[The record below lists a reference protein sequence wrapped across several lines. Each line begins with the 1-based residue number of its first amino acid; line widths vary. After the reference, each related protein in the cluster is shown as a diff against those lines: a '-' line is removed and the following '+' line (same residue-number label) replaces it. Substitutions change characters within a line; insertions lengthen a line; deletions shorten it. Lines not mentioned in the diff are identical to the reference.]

1 MIYEFRTYT
10 TPIGM
15 APELA
20 RLSGEIGR
28 DIRKDD
34 YGKLEGY
41 WLTEIG
47 PLNQVMH
54 LWSYADLNTRQELR
68 TALGQNEAWR
78 SKYLTVAGPLIRR
91 QDVRLMWAMKPVVPP
106 TGTGH
111 VYEYRFYRCKVGKS
125 RPFAEK
131 LRDVL
136 PAREKYSKN
145 VAIWLTEAGQP
156 NEVSH
161 LWAYDSLNHRAEV
174 RAAAMRDPDWREFLK
189 NGPEMLE
196 EMHSSIL
203 MPSAHSPMK

>member
-15 APELA
+15 ASELA
-20 RLSGEIGR
+20 RLSAEIGR
-28 DIRKDD
+28 DVRKDD

-54 LWSYADLNTRQELR
+54 LWSYADLNARQELR
-68 TALGQNEAWR
+68 AALAQNADWR
-78 SKYLTVAGPLIRR
+78 NRYLSVALPLIRR
-91 QDVRLMWAMKPVVPP
+91 QDIRLMHAVKPVTPP
-106 TGTGH
+106 EGTGH
-111 VYEYRFYRCKVGKS
+111 VYEYRTYRCRVGKA
-125 RPFAEK
+125 RPWSEK

-145 VAIWLTEAGQP
+145 VAIWVTEAGQP

-161 LWAYDSLNHRAEV
+161 LWAYDSLNHRAEA
-174 RAAAMRDPDWREFLK
+174 RAAAMKDPDWREFLK

-196 EMHSSIL
+196 EMTSTIL
-203 MPSAHSPMK
+203 TPWTHSPMK

>member
-20 RLSGEIGR
+20 RLSGEVGR

-41 WLTEIG
+41 WMTEIG

-54 LWSYADLNTRQELR
+54 LWSYADLNARQQAR
-68 TALGQNEAWR
+68 DGLGRNEAWR
-78 SKYLTVAGPLIRR
+78 TRYLPVAGPLIRR
-91 QDVRLMWAMKPVVPP
+91 QDVRLMWAIKPVVGPE
-106 TGTGH
+106 GSGH
-111 VYEYRFYRCKVGKS
+111 VYEYRVYRCRVGKS
-125 RPFAEK
+125 RAFAEK
-131 LRDVL
+131 LRDAL

-161 LWAYDSLNHRAEV
+161 LWAYDSLNQRAEA
-174 RAAAMRDPDWREFLK
+174 RAATMKDPEWRAFLK
-189 NGPEMLE
+189 NGPEMID
-196 EMHSSIL
+196 EMSTTIL
-203 MPSAHSPMK
+203 TPWSHSPMR

>member
-20 RLSGEIGR
+20 RLSAEIGR
-28 DIRKDD
+28 DIRQDD
-34 YGKLEGY
+34 YGRLEGY

-54 LWSYADLNTRQELR
+54 LWSYADLNARQELR
-68 TALGQNEAWR
+68 AALGRNEAWR
-78 SKYLTVAGPLIRR
+78 NRYLSVAGPLIRR
-91 QDVRLMWAMKPVVPP
+91 QDIRLMHAVKPVVAPE
-106 TGTGH
+106 GTGH
-111 VYEYRFYRCKVGKS
+111 VYEYRVYRCKVGKA

-131 LRDVL
+131 LRDAL

-161 LWAYDSLNHRAEV
+161 LWAYESLNHRAEA
-174 RAAAMRDPDWREFLK
+174 RAAAVKDPEWREFLK
-189 NGPEMLE
+189 NGPEMLD
-196 EMHSSIL
+196 EMQSMVL
-203 MPSAHSPMK
+203 TPWKHSPMQ

>member
-20 RLSGEIGR
+20 RLSAEIGR

-68 TALGQNEAWR
+68 AALGQNADWR
-78 SKYLTVAGPLIRR
+78 NRYLSVAGPLIRR
-91 QDVRLMWAMKPVVPP
+91 QDIRLMHAIKPVFAPE
-106 TGTGH
+106 GTGH
-111 VYEYRFYRCKVGKS
+111 VYEYRTYRCRVGKS
-125 RPFAEK
+125 RPYAEA

-145 VAIWLTEAGQP
+145 VGVWLTEAGQP

-161 LWAYDSLNHRAEV
+161 MWVYDSLNHRAEV
-174 RAAAMRDPDWREFLK
+174 RAAAGKDPEWREYLK
-189 NGPEMLE
+189 NGPEMLD
-196 EMHSSIL
+196 EMSTTIL
-203 MPSAHSPMK
+203 MPWTHSPMR